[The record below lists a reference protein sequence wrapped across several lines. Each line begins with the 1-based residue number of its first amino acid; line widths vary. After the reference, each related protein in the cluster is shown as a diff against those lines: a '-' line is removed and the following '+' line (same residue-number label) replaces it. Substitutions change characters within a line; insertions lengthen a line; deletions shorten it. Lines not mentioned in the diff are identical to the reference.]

1 MIIIRAC
8 DSKNIIRM
16 IDLWAN
22 IWPLRRAFSVLFIT
36 V

>member
-1 MIIIRAC
+1 VRVIQ
-8 DSKNIIRM
+8 KNIIRM